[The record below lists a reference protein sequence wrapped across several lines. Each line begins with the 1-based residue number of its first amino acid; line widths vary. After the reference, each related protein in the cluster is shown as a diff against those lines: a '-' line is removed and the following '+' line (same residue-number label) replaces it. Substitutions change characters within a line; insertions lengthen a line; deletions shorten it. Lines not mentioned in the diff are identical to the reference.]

1 MIVPSQLQILA
12 TDAAAPKHGAP
23 RARLPRRPRRP
34 RSSADVVIRFAR
46 PRDAGAIRDLEAL
59 DSRVLG
65 DGQRLVAEHDGIVVA
80 AISVADGKVAADPF
94 ECTINSVA
102 LLRVRARQLRMA
114 RVPAPAPRL
123 TFLERL
129 AAR

>member
-1 MIVPSQLQILA
+1 M
-12 TDAAAPKHGAP
+12 
-23 RARLPRRPRRP
+23 
-34 RSSADVVIRFAR
+34 IRFAR

-65 DGQRLVAEHDGIVVA
+65 DGPRLVAEHDGIVVA
-80 AISVADGKVAADPF
+80 AISVADDKVAADPF

-102 LLRVRARQLRMA
+102 LLRVRARQLRTA
-114 RVPAPAPRL
+114 RAPAPAPRL